1 LRRRL
6 GSDCD
11 MPNIKGA
18 EKRMR
23 QAEKARVKNKAVKT
37 EIKHVR
43 REALSLEAG
52 TAEPEAVYRK
62 YCSVLDKAAK
72 KGVIKK
78 NTAQR
83 RKARA
88 HARLRSALKPAV
100 AAPQPAAEG

>member
-1 LRRRL
+1 
-6 GSDCD
+6 

-43 REALSLEAG
+43 RSALSLVAG
-52 TAEPEAVYRK
+52 TEDAEAVYRK

-78 NTAQR
+78 NTATR

-88 HARLRSALKPAV
+88 HARLRAAAQVKTE
-100 AAPQPAAEG
+100 APQPAAD